1 MYWPPPPAQYLAE
14 RNIILYHFILVVRI
28 WKNISTGYKGLGL
41 GWSATTVDFV
51 QDFTRSVYVTIE
63 LPMHWPEPA
72 QLGPLFHL
80 IRESMD
86 L

>member
-1 MYWPPPPAQYLAE
+1 MYWPAPPAQYLAE
-14 RNIILYHFILVVRI
+14 RNIILYHLILGRI
-28 WKNISTGYKGLGL
+28 WKNISTGHKGLGL
-41 GWSATTVDFV
+41 GWIATTVDFV

-63 LPMHWPEPA
+63 LPMYWPEPA